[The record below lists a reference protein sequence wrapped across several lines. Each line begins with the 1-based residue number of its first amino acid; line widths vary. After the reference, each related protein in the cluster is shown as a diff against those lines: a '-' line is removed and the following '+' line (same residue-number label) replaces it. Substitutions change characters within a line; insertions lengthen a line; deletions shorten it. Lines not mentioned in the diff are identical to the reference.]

1 MVDAFVYAALRVI
14 SLASERKKKKKKNE
28 TEKEKCY
35 FLLSTSA
42 LERISA

>member
-1 MVDAFVYAALRVI
+1 MVDAFVYAAPRVI
-14 SLASERKKKKKKNE
+14 NLASERKKKQKNE
-28 TEKEKCY
+28 TGKEKCY